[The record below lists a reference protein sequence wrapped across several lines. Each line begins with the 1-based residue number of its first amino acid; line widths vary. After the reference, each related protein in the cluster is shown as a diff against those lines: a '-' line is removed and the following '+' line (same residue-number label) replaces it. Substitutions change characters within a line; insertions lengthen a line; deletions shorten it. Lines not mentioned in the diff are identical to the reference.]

1 MFQMEGAVKEL
12 KESGQRP
19 LTKQMQSAALCQY
32 IRAPLCGH
40 WSSNWSTAWPIGH
53 PCFSTPTATDQNWSF
68 SPKLYGLATMDC
80 QCCGR
85 QNKRNWTKTAHHTHI
100 NVHLGTVQTH
110 TQRCAVTG
118 WTLGLME
125 ASARGGRVIGYP
137 PSANNRSTHNSLHNL
152 VVCVDKNIKS
162 VFDIN
167 RFTVSCNA
175 AARTV
180 ITHHRLNSD
189 SSKTPDVHMTATN

>member
-1 MFQMEGAVKEL
+1 MLRMKGTVWRTKRKWTKTAHHTNAECSLMPIHTCTIVWSLVQQLINCLANR
-12 KESGQRP
+12 SP
-19 LTKQMQSAALCQY
+19 LFF
-32 IRAPLCGH
+32 
-40 WSSNWSTAWPIGH
+40 H
-53 PCFSTPTATDQNWSF
+53 PNSHR
-68 SPKLYGLATMDC
+68 PKLIIFSQGLATMDC

-137 PSANNRSTHNSLHNL
+137 PSASNRSTHNSLHNL
-152 VVCVDKNIKS
+152 VVCVDKNVKS
-162 VFDIN
+162 IFDVN

-175 AARTV
+175 AARTM